1 MKVTNE
7 YNCSKKRTVTYPDTI
22 RIITENQV

>member
-7 YNCSKKRTVTYPDTI
+7 YGFLKKRTVTCPDTI
-22 RIITENQV
+22 RIISKNQV

>member
-7 YNCSKKRTVTYPDTI
+7 YNYSKKRTVTCPDTI
-22 RIITENQV
+22 RIISENQV